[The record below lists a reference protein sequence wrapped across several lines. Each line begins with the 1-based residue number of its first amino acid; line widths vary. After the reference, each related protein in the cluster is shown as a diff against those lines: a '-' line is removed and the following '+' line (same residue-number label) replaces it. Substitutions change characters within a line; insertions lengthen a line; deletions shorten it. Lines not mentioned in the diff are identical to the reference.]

1 MFASPRSGFSAPAAQ
16 TFDSVESF
24 RDASEKVEAAFDISM
39 TLRVFGETRSV
50 VGLSKGN
57 AVRMA
62 IRFSCGGKAAY
73 DRDRWSLSIFKTP
86 VLFGS
91 VEKVGVSAP
100 TRSCR
105 TIAMFCFSPPDTPP
119 FLLPSIAAAPFSAAA
134 IILSNP
140 NMASIRFSLSASK
153 SSESS
158 VRLSRIVPP
167 QQ

>member
-1 MFASPRSGFSAPAAQ
+1 M
-16 TFDSVESF
+16 V
-24 RDASEKVEAAFDISM
+24 
-39 TLRVFGETRSV
+39 
-50 VGLSKGN
+50 
-57 AVRMA
+57 A
-62 IRFSCGGKAAY
+62 IDFQNSR
-73 DRDRWSLSIFKTP
+73 
-86 VLFGS
+86 
-91 VEKVGVSAP
+91 
-100 TRSCR
+100 R

-167 QQ
+167 PNNRGLLLRNANSAPPQCVSVDATL